1 MLDTDGNG
9 TLEAS
14 DFAVMA
20 KNAGTADLWNQLKE
34 NFDENGD
41 EQISL
46 DEFKR
51 HIADTVCVKIP
62 LGSIP
67 RKDWSWRQVCSTVH
81 DAQPSFVC
89 VGVVGL
95 MDGCAWC

>member
-14 DFAVMA
+14 DFAVMS
-20 KNAGTADLWNQLKE
+20 KNAGTADLWNELKE

-41 EQISL
+41 EQISF

-51 HIADTVCVKIP
+51 HIANTVAAKIP

-67 RKDWSWRQVCSTVH
+67 RKDWTWRQVSHPNLFLQSHPAT
-81 DAQPSFVC
+81 
-89 VGVVGL
+89 
-95 MDGCAWC
+95 